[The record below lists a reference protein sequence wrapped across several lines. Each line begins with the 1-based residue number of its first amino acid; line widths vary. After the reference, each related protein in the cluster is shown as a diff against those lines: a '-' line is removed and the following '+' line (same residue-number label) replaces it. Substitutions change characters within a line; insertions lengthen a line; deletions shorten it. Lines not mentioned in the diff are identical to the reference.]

1 VDGDDDALV
10 AKLHIWQQEDILSP
24 WTELESTVDVNAKVV
39 SADIPGFTNYAV
51 AY

>member
-1 VDGDDDALV
+1 VDGDDAALV

-24 WTELESTVDVNAKVV
+24 WTELSSTVDADAKVV
-39 SADIPGFTNYAV
+39 AADIPGFTNYAV